1 MKSVS
6 LLSMAVI
13 VMLAG
18 CRMTEERIIPLVTP
32 QPEAPKE
39 APAMVV
45 TQDSASLERRF
56 TDPLETRTDPTQLMT
71 MWAQRYEESSRQNEQ
86 LRDNSSKL
94 VLENARLMQ
103 ENEKL
108 KLELQECRRDME
120 QSNTLLEQ
128 AHVELSKWKTDVLG
142 FREEIRQAQAA
153 QLSALTKI
161 LRVLGAESPLTET
174 PAPAQEK

>member
-1 MKSVS
+1 MKSVR
-6 LLSMAVI
+6 LLSVAVI

-18 CRMTEERIIPLVTP
+18 CRMTEERIIPLMTS
-32 QPEAPKE
+32 QPEPPKE
-39 APAMVV
+39 AAPLVV

-56 TDPLETRTDPTQLMT
+56 TDPVQTQTDPSQLMA
-71 MWAQRYEESSRQNEQ
+71 MWAQRYEESSRQNEK
-86 LRDNSSKL
+86 LRENSSNL

-108 KLELQECRRDME
+108 KLELQECRRDIE

-128 AHVELSKWKTDVLG
+128 AHVELSKWKADVLG
-142 FREEIRQAQAA
+142 FRDEIRQAQTA

-161 LRVLGAESPLTET
+161 LRVLGAESSVTET
-174 PAPAQEK
+174 PAAAQEK